1 MSSLNM
7 LNCLRNQEEKPKAK
21 KSSFNMLIPEKPK
34 LKTKV
39 IIQYV
44 ELPEKPRG
52 EAHGKGRH
60 QIF

>member
-7 LNCLRNQEEKPKAK
+7 LNCLRNQEEKPKVK
-21 KSSFNMLIPEKPK
+21 WSSFNMLLPEKPK
-34 LKTKV
+34 PKTKIV
-39 IIQYV
+39 TQYV
-44 ELPEKPRG
+44 ELPEKPR